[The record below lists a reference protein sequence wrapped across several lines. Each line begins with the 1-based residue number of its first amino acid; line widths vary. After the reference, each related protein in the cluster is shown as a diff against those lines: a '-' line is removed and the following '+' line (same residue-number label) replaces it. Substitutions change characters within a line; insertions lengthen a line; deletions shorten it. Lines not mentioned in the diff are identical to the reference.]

1 VRIIIIGG
9 RGLIG
14 SKVAAKLSEQGHDV
28 IAASRRSGVD
38 SLTGE
43 GLANAVAGA
52 DVLVDVADSPLF
64 DDEPVMH
71 FFTTATTNLL
81 AAEREAGVKHHVA
94 LSVVGA
100 QVMPD
105 SGYNTAKAAQE
116 NLIKDSGQPYSIVR
130 ATPFYEFAIGLADSA
145 TDGDVVR
152 LPHALFRPIAADDVA
167 TAVARAAVGPPINGV
182 TEIAGPDAMGMD
194 DFVRTGLAANG
205 DQRRVVT
212 DVRAPY
218 FGAVIDDH
226 SLAPDDNATIFT
238 TRYSDWID
246 ATIRVT
252 NDSGSDYSESL
263 STMTVLQEVP
273 LPLIPADARVMTVLI
288 NHPPGAPGYPPHR
301 LPGGPGFGYMIEGE
315 MLFELEGEA
324 PRVLRAGDAFWGPGG
339 DVIHYRDAN
348 NRTDIP
354 CSFVLTLFCVR
365 GQPMLERVTEEE
377 LEERKGL
384 RVNS

>member
-1 VRIIIIGG
+1 MKIVVIGG

-14 SKVAAKLSEQGHDV
+14 SKVATKLSAQGHEV
-28 IAASRRSGVD
+28 VAASRRSGVD

-43 GLANAVAGA
+43 GLSDVLAGA

-71 FFTTATTNLL
+71 FFTTTTTNLL
-81 AAEREAGVKHHVA
+81 AAEREAGVNHHVA

-100 QVMPD
+100 QIMPD

-130 ATPFYEFAIGLADSA
+130 ATPFFEFAIGLADSA
-145 TDGDVVR
+145 TDGDIVK

-167 TAVARAAVGPPINGV
+167 TAVARVAVGRPLNGV
-182 TEIAGPDAMGMD
+182 AEIAGPEAMGMD

-212 DVRAPY
+212 DAQAPY

-226 SLAPDDNATIFT
+226 TLAPDENATIFT

-246 ATIRVT
+246 A
-252 NDSGSDYSESL
+252 
-263 STMTVLQEVP
+263 
-273 LPLIPADARVMTVLI
+273 
-288 NHPPGAPGYPPHR
+288 
-301 LPGGPGFGYMIEGE
+301 
-315 MLFELEGEA
+315 
-324 PRVLRAGDAFWGPGG
+324 
-339 DVIHYRDAN
+339 
-348 NRTDIP
+348 
-354 CSFVLTLFCVR
+354 
-365 GQPMLERVTEEE
+365 
-377 LEERKGL
+377 
-384 RVNS
+384 NSSRHI

>member
-1 VRIIIIGG
+1 MRIVIIGG

-14 SKVAAKLSEQGHDV
+14 SKVATKLSEQGHDV

-38 SLTGE
+38 SLSGE
-43 GLANAVAGA
+43 GLASAVAGA

-64 DDEPVMH
+64 DDDPVIH
-71 FFTTATTNLL
+71 FFTTTTTNLL

-116 NLIKDSGQPYSIVR
+116 NLIKASGQPYSIVR

-167 TAVARAAVGPPINGV
+167 TAVAHAAVGPPINGV

-194 DFVRTGLAANG
+194 DFVRTGLAAND

-212 DVRAPY
+212 DARAPY

-246 ATIRVT
+246 AYSSRRV
-252 NDSGSDYSESL
+252 
-263 STMTVLQEVP
+263 
-273 LPLIPADARVMTVLI
+273 
-288 NHPPGAPGYPPHR
+288 
-301 LPGGPGFGYMIEGE
+301 
-315 MLFELEGEA
+315 
-324 PRVLRAGDAFWGPGG
+324 
-339 DVIHYRDAN
+339 
-348 NRTDIP
+348 
-354 CSFVLTLFCVR
+354 
-365 GQPMLERVTEEE
+365 
-377 LEERKGL
+377 
-384 RVNS
+384 

>member
-1 VRIIIIGG
+1 MKIVIIGG

-14 SKVAAKLSEQGHDV
+14 SKVATKLGVQGHDV

-71 FFTTATTNLL
+71 FFTTTTTNLL
-81 AAEREAGVKHHVA
+81 AAEQDAGVKHHVA

-116 NLIKDSGQPYSIVR
+116 NLIKDSGRPYSIVR
-130 ATPFYEFAIGLADSA
+130 ATPFFEFAVGLADSA
-145 TDGDVVR
+145 TDGDIVK

-167 TAVARAAVGPPINGV
+167 TAVARAAVGRPINGV
-182 TEIAGPDAMGMD
+182 AEIAGPEAMGMD
-194 DFVRTGLAANG
+194 DFVHTGLAAIG

-212 DVRAPY
+212 DARAPY

-226 SLAPDDNATIFT
+226 SLAPRENATIFT
-238 TRYSDWID
+238 TRYAEWID
-246 ATIRVT
+246 A
-252 NDSGSDYSESL
+252 YSSRR
-263 STMTVLQEVP
+263 
-273 LPLIPADARVMTVLI
+273 I
-288 NHPPGAPGYPPHR
+288 
-301 LPGGPGFGYMIEGE
+301 
-315 MLFELEGEA
+315 
-324 PRVLRAGDAFWGPGG
+324 
-339 DVIHYRDAN
+339 
-348 NRTDIP
+348 
-354 CSFVLTLFCVR
+354 
-365 GQPMLERVTEEE
+365 
-377 LEERKGL
+377 
-384 RVNS
+384 